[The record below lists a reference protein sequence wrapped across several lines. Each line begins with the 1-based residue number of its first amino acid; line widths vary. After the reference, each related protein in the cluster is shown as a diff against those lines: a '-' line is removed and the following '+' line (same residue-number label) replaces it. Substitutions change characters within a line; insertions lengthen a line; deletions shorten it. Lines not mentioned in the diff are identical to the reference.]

1 MDDDDDDDDDD
12 DEWNETNDK
21 MINIFIHIRLM
32 NKIL

>member
-1 MDDDDDDDDDD
+1 MEEEDDDDD

-32 NKIL
+32 NKI